1 MKTVKILRTI
11 IMIAAALLAA
21 ATAGAQTARE
31 YFALGNNAYK
41 AGDYARALEN
51 YSLAEKNGF
60 DSAELY
66 FNKANAFAKLDR
78 RGDAL
83 LNYKR
88 AVYNAP
94 RMREATANL
103 AMYAKDNSLES
114 GLEAFKTPLIAELS
128 ESEWATVCFVSFWAA
143 VLLVFVPPLYG
154 KRPPATLF
162 LAIVFAAAFA
172 VAIPSILDWR
182 NFADTAVALKPDT
195 KLAVSP
201 TKTAP
206 AAAIVDA
213 GQCAK
218 ILKSRGGYL
227 YLETKNGKRGWA
239 ASADFAPTV
248 E

>member
-1 MKTVKILRTI
+1 
-11 IMIAAALLAA
+11 MIAAAVFAA

-103 AMYAKDNSLES
+103 TMYAKDNSLES

-154 KRPPATLF
+154 KRPPATL
-162 LAIVFAAAFA
+162 LSLIH
-172 VAIPSILDWR
+172 I
-182 NFADTAVALKPDT
+182 
-195 KLAVSP
+195 
-201 TKTAP
+201 
-206 AAAIVDA
+206 
-213 GQCAK
+213 
-218 ILKSRGGYL
+218 
-227 YLETKNGKRGWA
+227 
-239 ASADFAPTV
+239 
-248 E
+248 

>member
-11 IMIAAALLAA
+11 IMIAAAVFAA

-88 AVYNAP
+88 AVYNAL

-103 AMYAKDNSLES
+103 AINARST
-114 GLEAFKTPLIAELS
+114 TPC
-128 ESEWATVCFVSFWAA
+128 VCA
-143 VLLVFVPPLYG
+143 
-154 KRPPATLF
+154 RQRQTL
-162 LAIVFAAAFA
+162 
-172 VAIPSILDWR
+172 PCTQRTTRS
-182 NFADTAVALKPDT
+182 N
-195 KLAVSP
+195 
-201 TKTAP
+201 
-206 AAAIVDA
+206 
-213 GQCAK
+213 
-218 ILKSRGGYL
+218 
-227 YLETKNGKRGWA
+227 RGWKP
-239 ASADFAPTV
+239 SKRR
-248 E
+248 